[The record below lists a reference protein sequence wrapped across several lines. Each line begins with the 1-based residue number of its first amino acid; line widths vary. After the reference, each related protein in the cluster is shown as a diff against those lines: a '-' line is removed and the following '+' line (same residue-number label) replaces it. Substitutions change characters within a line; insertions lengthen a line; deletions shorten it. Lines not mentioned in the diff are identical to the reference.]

1 MLLLGT
7 AAAASAQS
15 FSDYFTLSYHGTEL
29 KDGDTVYITERFD
42 EGDDLG
48 FSYISHINV
57 TNKTEYIL
65 PCRAVFQYFEPSMNE
80 VKGDPDFWGT
90 PSMCFSG
97 AVAIA
102 GSAQNSCLIGG
113 ALDAGAGTVW
123 VPANGNGEF
132 SWEPHLDFANGTAVS
147 TYKLVIAPLI
157 GEGDLAQQ
165 VTDGELSVSDLEEGT
180 PITLSIC
187 YCETDPSTV
196 ETIDAEVNV
205 EVKYYDLQGNKVA
218 APAKGL
224 YIRVAGD
231 KATKVIL

>member
-1 MLLLGT
+1 MLMLGT

-29 KDGDTVYITERFD
+29 KDGDTVYITERVD

-57 TNKTEYIL
+57 ANKTDMVL
-65 PCRAVFQYFEPSMNE
+65 PCRAVFQYYQPAIND
-80 VKGDPDFWGT
+80 VRNDPDYWGT

-97 AVAIA
+97 AVAVN
-102 GSAQNSCLIGG
+102 GSAQNSCLMSGN
-113 ALDAGAGTVW
+113 LDAGAGTVW
-123 VPANGNGEF
+123 VPAKDKGQF
-132 SWEPHLDFANGTAVS
+132 SWEPHLDFANAKAVS

-157 GEGDLAQQ
+157 GEGDLVEQIES
-165 VTDGELSVSDLEEGT
+165 GELSLSDLEEGT
-180 PITLSIC
+180 PVTLNIC
-187 YCETDPSTV
+187 YCETDPSGV
-196 ETIDAEVNV
+196 ETIDADENA
-205 EVKYYDLQGNKVA
+205 EVKYYDLQGNKVV
-218 APAKGL
+218 APVKGL

>member
-1 MLLLGT
+1 MLMLGT
-7 AAAASAQS
+7 AVAASAQS

-29 KDGDTVYITERFD
+29 KDGDTVYVTERID
-42 EGDDLG
+42 EGDGLG

-57 TNKTEYIL
+57 TNKTDLIL
-65 PCRAVFQYFEPSMNE
+65 PCRAVFQYFEPSMTD
-80 VKGDPDFWGT
+80 VKGNPDFWGT

-113 ALDAGAGTVW
+113 QLDAGSGTVW
-123 VPANGNGEF
+123 VPAQGKGDF
-132 SWEPHLDFANGTAVS
+132 QWEPHLDFANGTAVS

-157 GEGDLAQQ
+157 GEGNLAELI
-165 VTDGELSVSDLEEGT
+165 DSGELSLSDLEEGT
-180 PITLSIC
+180 PVTLNIC
-187 YCETDPSTV
+187 YCETDPSGV
-196 ETIDAEVNV
+196 ETIDADENA
-205 EVKYYDLQGNKVA
+205 EIKYYDLQGNKVV
-218 APAKGL
+218 APVKGL